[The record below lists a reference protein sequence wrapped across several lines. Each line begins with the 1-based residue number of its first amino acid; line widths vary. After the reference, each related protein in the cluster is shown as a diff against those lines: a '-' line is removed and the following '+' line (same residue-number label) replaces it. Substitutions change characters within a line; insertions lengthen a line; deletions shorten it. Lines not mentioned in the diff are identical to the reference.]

1 MTDTP
6 EKTHKPGKRMQTIGE
21 EIANSITHGIG
32 LAGSLVALAF
42 FIGHLAAGA
51 SAREV
56 VSLVM
61 YGLALVFM
69 YQASTLYHAFTGK
82 RIKAIFHRL
91 DHIAIYW
98 LIAGTYAPFS
108 LLFLP
113 DHVGIPLFVA
123 VTSMAVLGTVF
134 KIFFMGK
141 LRILSVVIYLAMGWA
156 VLFALGPMLED
167 FPRGLLVW
175 LGIGGLFYTLGVV
188 FYAWRGLPYHHPIW
202 HLFVL
207 GGSAAHL
214 IGIVRYIR

>member
-1 MTDTP
+1 MTAAR
-6 EKTHKPGKRMQTIGE
+6 EKARELGKRVQTLGE

-32 LAGSLVALAF
+32 LAGSLIALSF

-51 SAREV
+51 STREV
-56 VSLVM
+56 VSLGM
-61 YGLALVFM
+61 YGAALVFM
-69 YQASTLYHAFTGK
+69 YQASTLYHACTGQ

-156 VLFALGPMLED
+156 VLFALGPMLEV
-167 FPRGLLVW
+167 FPRGLLIW
-175 LGIGGLFYTLGVV
+175 LGIGGLSYTVGVI
-188 FYAWRGLPYHHPIW
+188 FYAWRRLPYHHPIW

-214 IGIVRYIR
+214 IGIMRYIR